1 MILII
6 LGGALVFGLTFC
18 VFWTWNFGYWQRKG
32 VPGPKPSLIYG
43 NAKSLVA
50 EKVSAAYEFDK
61 FYRYLERYK
70 YSLWFPVLSI
80 GEILF
85 REFYG
90 KTPFI
95 GVYLLRSPHILAID
109 PDFVKFVLVENFKQF
124 NDNLI
129 SDMTTT
135 KSEPYIGHSP
145 FMLKNKEWKEIRTQ
159 WGPAFTS
166 GKMKAMFPIIE
177 NTCLKMSNFLKHEVA
192 NQSKD
197 GVHFRDV
204 TARFT
209 TEVVTDTIFGVEAGT
224 FAQEKAPL
232 CDLGAKLLD
241 CFENVVNFFIITSI
255 FPFLKRFRCFW
266 IVSKTVGRGFE
277 ELMKKGMQ
285 FRSQSNSQRS
295 DFLSFIMDLG
305 SRQNLSLT
313 EMTSHALTV
322 YLDGYETTSI
332 TIPLVLYEV
341 NTGKNFVIHEIKRNL
356 L

>member
-1 MILII
+1 
-6 LGGALVFGLTFC
+6 
-18 VFWTWNFGYWQRKG
+18 
-32 VPGPKPSLIYG
+32 
-43 NAKSLVA
+43 
-50 EKVSAAYEFDK
+50 
-61 FYRYLERYK
+61 
-70 YSLWFPVLSI
+70 
-80 GEILF
+80 
-85 REFYG
+85 
-90 KTPFI
+90 
-95 GVYLLRSPHILAID
+95 
-109 PDFVKFVLVENFKQF
+109 
-124 NDNLI
+124 
-129 SDMTTT
+129 
-135 KSEPYIGHSP
+135 
-145 FMLKNKEWKEIRTQ
+145 
-159 WGPAFTS
+159 
-166 GKMKAMFPIIE
+166 MKAMFPIIE

-224 FAQEKAPL
+224 FAQEKALL

-332 TIPLVLYEV
+332 TIPLVLYQLAKNQQAQEKLRNEIREYELNGGINYEAIQEMEYLDQVV
-341 NTGKNFVIHEIKRNL
+341 NETMRVHPPIIIINKLCTESVKYPVNGRQVEIPRGMTVHIPIFSIHRNENNFPNPEEFIPERFDKERGGSKVFKEKCSFLPFGNGPRICL
-356 L
+356 